1 MCQKSKVHRAAQR
14 RHRGPQG
21 FSLCSLCSLCHLR
34 VSVCSFLAPG
44 FSGLGSVNTVTG
56 YVRLACLAGVGCF
69 CHFCYNDARVLL
81 TAVVVLR
88 AERTANYVQ
97 PLAFELNQ
105 RTAKRQSDMFYPI
118 VQRVLE
124 IAERAGSEAKLQIG
138 LDHQLR
144 ELLVAH
150 GIPYNPTVNETLRKL
165 GYSQVS
171 SDRPDS
177 LFGHVVL
184 DYKNPGDLSVPPRF
198 AKAKEQIERYLNT
211 VTDGGP
217 SFNPSESAR
226 WAGVLWDG
234 FHLAF
239 CRSSG
244 LAWTWSRKHETSESS
259 LLSLV
264 QIYRSL
270 GRLPLTANLLTRRFG
285 KDSDVAKAVLPVM
298 CSHLSKPRHRT
309 TMLFHEWRR
318 LFQQVSTYGLSQLP
332 SLKDWA
338 RRNGIATTDASQIL
352 FAMHTY
358 YSLVVKLLTAEL
370 LAASQ
375 TISPSLVDAIANAPD
390 HASLY
395 GELARLENGDFYRN
409 YRISNFLEG
418 DFFSWYTNEES
429 VQLAESLRALAHGF
443 QEFEPATA
451 KLRPETIKDLLKE
464 FYSSLVDEQIRHDLG
479 EYYTPDW
486 LAEYVVDAVGYNGE
500 PGKIVVDP
508 ACGSGTFLVE
518 CISRLRSRCDDAGY
532 SPLQTL
538 QMVLHCVRG
547 LDLNPLAVVSARA
560 NYVLSVADLVFA
572 LGHDVEI
579 PVYLADSINVPVER
593 PGGILE
599 YTLDTEVED
608 IKFGFPL
615 QLVRA
620 QVLGRILLKCE
631 DDIGHHR
638 SSKEFLSG
646 LKRDQ
651 ELDHLLDE
659 ATERRLA
666 HFYEAIQGL
675 HNRVPPWDTIWCRIV
690 KNNFSPRGFEDA
702 VDYIVGNPPWVRW
715 SRLPSTYR
723 RRVKRFCDYYG
734 LVSGR
739 GYTGGIESDIATVL
753 TFSAVDHWLRPGGR
767 IGFLITWTVFKSDSA
782 RGFRLGRLPDSSGI
796 RIDQIE
802 DLTALQPFPD
812 ASNETGI
819 YVATKVGSAVETE
832 FFEIPCREWRPRR
845 SARIDPSL
853 PLFEVLEQVSVCAGA
868 ACPVAEF
875 GSPLFTG
882 KKADY
887 DEVKVLRG
895 ESEYL
900 TQAHRGT
907 VSDLARVFWVK
918 VEKYSPETNR
928 ALIRTLR
935 EDELRR
941 ARWVEPVEGAWIE
954 ADVLFPLLRGREV
967 GRYCARSIGW
977 YQIVPNRHYA
987 KFETEEEFAD
997 KYPATYSY
1005 LLNYADLLPKR
1016 STYRR
1021 YQKGLPIYSIY
1032 CIGEYSFHP
1041 YKVVWLEQQSPKT
1054 FRAAVVTEAPHSLI
1068 PNNVIVPDHKLYF
1081 ASVDSLDEAHYLCAF
1096 LNSHPVRT
1104 WLGGFLLGKQIG
1116 TTIFRY
1122 MGVPRYNAEVPDHR
1136 RLAEISMAAHE
1147 KRLGTGNKGYL
1158 SEKLERELEKLVHKI
1173 ARE

>member
-1 MCQKSKVHRAAQR
+1 M
-14 RHRGPQG
+14 
-21 FSLCSLCSLCHLR
+21 L
-34 VSVCSFLAPG
+34 
-44 FSGLGSVNTVTG
+44 
-56 YVRLACLAGVGCF
+56 
-69 CHFCYNDARVLL
+69 
-81 TAVVVLR
+81 
-88 AERTANYVQ
+88 
-97 PLAFELNQ
+97 
-105 RTAKRQSDMFYPI
+105 YPI

-144 ELLVAH
+144 ELLAAY
-150 GIPYNPTVNETLRKL
+150 GIPYNPVVNETLRTL

-184 DYKNPGDLSVPPRF
+184 DYKSPGNLAVPREL
-198 AKAKEQIERYLNT
+198 AAAKEQIERYLNT
-211 VTDGGP
+211 VTGGGP
-217 SFNPSESAR
+217 MFNPGECVK

-239 CRSSG
+239 CHSAG
-244 LAWTWSRKHETSESS
+244 LEWTWSKTHETSEAS

-270 GRLPLTANLLTRRFG
+270 GRLPLTATLLTRYFG
-285 KDSDVAKAVLPVM
+285 KDSDVARAVLPVM
-298 CSHLSKPRHRT
+298 CSHLSKPKHRT
-309 TMLFHEWRR
+309 TMLFHEWKR

-338 RRNGIATTDASQIL
+338 RRNGIATRDPSQIL

-370 LAASQ
+370 LAATQTVSQ
-375 TISPSLVDAIANAPD
+375 SSLVDAIANAPD
-390 HASLY
+390 DESLY
-395 GELARLENGDFYRN
+395 RELVRLEDGDFYRN

-429 VQLAESLRALAHGF
+429 TQLAESLRTLARTF

-451 KLRPETIKDLLKE
+451 KLKPEIIRDLLKE

-486 LAEYVVDAVGYNGE
+486 LTEYVVDQVGYNGE
-500 PGKIVVDP
+500 LGKIVVDP

-518 CISRLRSRCDDAGY
+518 CIGRLRAKCDQAEF

-547 LDLNPLAVVSARA
+547 LDLNPLAVISARA
-560 NYVLSVADLVFA
+560 NYILSVADLVFA
-572 LGHDVEI
+572 LGQDIEI
-579 PVYLADSINVPVER
+579 PVYLADSINVPVEKR
-593 PGGILE
+593 SGILE
-599 YTLDTEVED
+599 YTLDTEVEE
-608 IKFGFPL
+608 ISFEIPL
-615 QLVRA
+615 RLVRA
-620 QVLGRILLKCE
+620 RVLGRILLKCE
-631 DDIGHHR
+631 DDIRHNR
-638 SSKEFLSG
+638 NSEQFLAG

-651 ELDHLLDE
+651 ELSYLLD
-659 ATERRLA
+659 APTEKRLA
-666 HFYEAIQGL
+666 KFYKAIQGL
-675 HNRVPPWDTIWCRIV
+675 HNRTPPWDTIWCRIV
-690 KNNFSPRGFEDA
+690 KNNFSPKGFED

-715 SRLPSTYR
+715 SRLPETYR
-723 RRVKRFCDYYG
+723 KRVKRFCDHYG

-739 GYTGGIESDIATVL
+739 SYTGGIESDISTVL
-753 TFSAVDHWLRPGGR
+753 TFSAVDHWLRIGGR

-782 RGFRLGRLPDSSGI
+782 TGFRRGTLPDSSGV

-802 DLTALQPFPD
+802 DLSAIQPFPD
-812 ASNETGI
+812 ASNATGI
-819 YVATKVGSAVETE
+819 YLATKVASAVEAE
-832 FFEIPCREWRPRR
+832 FSEVPCRKWRPKR
-845 SARIDPSL
+845 SARINPLLSL
-853 PLFEVLEQVSVCAGA
+853 AEVLEQVSIADGA
-868 ACPVAEF
+868 ACPVADF

-882 KKADY
+882 RKADY

-941 ARWVEPVEGAWIE
+941 ARWVEPVEGVWIE

-967 GRYCARSIGW
+967 GRYCARSTGW

-1032 CIGEYSFHP
+1032 CVGEYSFHP

-1054 FRAAVVTEAPHSLI
+1054 FRAAVVTEAPHSLL

-1081 ASVDSLDEAHYLCAF
+1081 ASVDTLDEAHYLCAF

-1122 MGVPRYNAEVPDHR
+1122 MRVPRYNAEVPDHR
-1136 RLAEISMAAHE
+1136 RIAEISMAAHE
-1147 KRLGTGNKGYL
+1147 KRLGTGNKDYL

-1173 ARE
+1173 AQGE